1 MASFCVSRATSSL
14 RKRVPNTK
22 PSIYE
27 IASSKVSIEL
37 GSGISSCGFTR
48 GSLASVPLTVTSG
61 RTSVSWSEWIWHDR
75 RASSSREQGGEPQ
88 GAGRDARTQ
97 DAHRRRARLQDRLH
111 RGPALLQDRARPAR
125 DDEGGGHHPVAHS
138 RPGGRPRLRGPV
150 QPVAG

>member
-75 RASSSREQGGEPQ
+75 QASSSRQQGGEPQ

-97 DAHRRRARLQDRLH
+97 DAHRRRARLQ
-111 RGPALLQDRARPAR
+111 
-125 DDEGGGHHPVAHS
+125 EVAHS
-138 RPGGRPRLRGPV
+138 RPGACLRLRGPI
-150 QPVAG
+150 QPVAGLPDVHAGQQEQILAKVLALRSLSCG